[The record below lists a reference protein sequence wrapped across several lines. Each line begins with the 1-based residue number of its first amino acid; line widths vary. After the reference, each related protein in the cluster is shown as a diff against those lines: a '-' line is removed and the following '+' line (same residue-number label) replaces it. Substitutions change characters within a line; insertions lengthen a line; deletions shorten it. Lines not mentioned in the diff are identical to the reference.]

1 LDVTV
6 DALPLAEVE
15 VHTMEDGPEDAVG
28 AAYAWEAAELG
39 RAGIVDKMS
48 NLSQQTVLGY
58 GPVDSVAVVSAG
70 QEVAGEEG
78 AEEVVVVAVAGAAA
92 AVVVV
97 AGVVVEYFEVLLP
110 ASGEQLTGI
119 VEVALRLELLEAEV
133 AACTEHMGH
142 TQGIVG
148 SIAAGTTDPLQL
160 DP

>member
-1 LDVTV
+1 
-6 DALPLAEVE
+6 
-15 VHTMEDGPEDAVG
+15 
-28 AAYAWEAAELG
+28 
-39 RAGIVDKMS
+39 MS

>member
-1 LDVTV
+1 
-6 DALPLAEVE
+6 
-15 VHTMEDGPEDAVG
+15 
-28 AAYAWEAAELG
+28 
-39 RAGIVDKMS
+39 MS

-70 QEVAGEEG
+70 QEVAGVEG

-92 AVVVV
+92 AAVVV
-97 AGVVVEYFEVLLP
+97 AGVVVEVYFEVLLP